1 MRLAY
6 LSADPGILYGG
17 SKGAAVHLAEIASA
31 LAEEGSEVLVLVAG
45 IAPAPDPP
53 PEGVTVEVLPVA
65 GRGTVADRLRFQGE
79 LTTWLVRR
87 LRSFRPAALYERLAL
102 HSEAGTAAARRLGI
116 PHLVEVNAP
125 LPAEAKRY
133 RSLEEP
139 ELADRLERTVLAGA
153 DLVLPVSPPLAEY
166 VRVRGARSVEVL
178 QNAAAI
184 ERFPQ
189 PPRRNGRRPVAV
201 FAGSLRPW
209 HGVDVIAAAWR
220 LLGEAAPSLV
230 VAGDGPAR
238 GMLEGTR
245 ATLVGA
251 VPAARMP
258 ALLAGGDIGLAP
270 YGADAPR
277 YFSPLKVFEY
287 LAAGLAAV
295 VADIPAVR
303 CVVDRDTA
311 LLIPPGD
318 SRALAEAVAGLAA
331 DSAERRRLGRNGR
344 ALVRGHHTWRHR
356 ARRILEA
363 AAELAPDRGVRA

>member
-6 LSADPGILYGG
+6 LSTDPGILHGG
-17 SKGAAVHLAEIASA
+17 SKGAAVHLAEITSA
-31 LAEEGSEVLVLVAG
+31 LAAEGSEVLALVAG
-45 IAPAPDPP
+45 IAPASHAPP
-53 PEGVTVEVLPVA
+53 AGVTVEVLPGA
-65 GRGTVADRLRFQGE
+65 GRGGITDRLRIQGE

-87 LRSFRPAALYERLAL
+87 LQSFRPAALYERLAL
-102 HSEAGTAAARRLGI
+102 HSAAGAGAARRLGI

-139 ELADRLERTVLAGA
+139 ELADRLEGTVLSGA
-153 DLVLPVSPPLAEY
+153 DLVLPVSPPLADY
-166 VRVRGARSVEVL
+166 VRVRGARRIEIL

-189 PPRRNGRRPVAV
+189 RRRSTGRRPVAV

-220 LLGEAAPSLV
+220 LLGEAAPRLV

-238 GMLEGTR
+238 AMLEGTR

-251 VPAARMP
+251 VPPARMT
-258 ALLAGGDIGLAP
+258 ALLARADIGLAP

-295 VADIPAVR
+295 VADLPAVR
-303 CVVDRDTA
+303 AVVGCDTA

-318 SRALAEAVAGLAA
+318 APALAEAVAELAA
-331 DSAERRRLGRNGR
+331 DTARRRRLGENGR
-344 ALVRGHHTWRHR
+344 ALVTGGHTWRHR
-356 ARRILEA
+356 ARRIVEA
-363 AAELAPDRGVRA
+363 TAELVRDRGAPA